1 MPASLSFLVPDLP
14 SSLCWFCR
22 LLPTLC
28 PNSSSGGFLHHH
40 VFSDALG
47 FCLCWQLSAQ
57 LLALVCAHVLIKPK
71 HTVNSWLYHTDF
83 GPSPNLLD
91 VVLALDLSGILFLA
105 FYFFFENSDP
115 LAAPSFLL
123 SELTVVVMPPASQVA
138 FSLMPASGPARQVPR
153 PGPDSLGYSC
163 YHLLIYPPQLQ
174 HFLDRLVVL
183 PLFTCLGFKAK
194 YAYRSEQ
201 MRLNVS
207 GKSETY

>member
-14 SSLCWFCR
+14 SSLCRFCR

-28 PNSSSGGFLHHH
+28 LNSSCGGLLHHH

-71 HTVNSWLYHTDF
+71 HKVNSWLYHTDF

-91 VVLALDLSGILFLA
+91 VLLALDLSGILILA
-105 FYFFFENSDP
+105 FYFFFENSYP

-123 SELTVVVMPPASQVA
+123 SELRVVVMPPVSRCLLVNACEWASPAGPQAWPRFTWILLLPPAYLPSTIAAFLGQVD
-138 FSLMPASGPARQVPR
+138 SVASVHLPR
-153 PGPDSLGYSC
+153 
-163 YHLLIYPPQLQ
+163 
-174 HFLDRLVVL
+174 V
-183 PLFTCLGFKAK
+183 
-194 YAYRSEQ
+194 
-201 MRLNVS
+201 
-207 GKSETY
+207 